1 MVIRLK
7 DYKRAQAEKARQ
19 KRELAKQITE
29 LNKQRDELF
38 GKWVFKKAMDEEFLR
53 KEAQRVYLDM
63 QKLQARYD
71 AI

>member
-1 MVIRLK
+1 MVIGLK

-38 GKWVFKKAMDEEFLR
+38 GKWVFKKSDGRRIF
-53 KEAQRVYLDM
+53 KERSAAGIFGYSQVTSPL
-63 QKLQARYD
+63 
-71 AI
+71 

>member
-1 MVIRLK
+1 MVIGLK

-19 KRELAKQITE
+19 KRELTKQITE

-38 GKWVFKKAMDEEFLR
+38 GKWVFKKAMDEDFLR
-53 KEAQRVYLDM
+53 KEAQRVYLDI

>member
-1 MVIRLK
+1 MVIGLK
-7 DYKRAQAEKARQ
+7 DYKRTQAEKARQ